1 MFTEERVAPGTPLA
15 QPRDA
20 CGGRVQQCGTPVAG
34 VGLPSQQPLRDQVVD
49 QGADGVGRE
58 AEVVRGGGDPDAR
71 SGGDKT
77 EQFGVR
83 PTQPG
88 WGQPAPQ
95 PSPGEP
101 LDAGQKSGELIR

>member
-1 MFTEERVAPGTPLA
+1 MFTEELVAPDTPFA
-15 QPRDA
+15 QPRGA
-20 CGGRVQQCGTPVAG
+20 CGGRVQQRGTPVTG
-34 VGLPSQQPLRDQVVD
+34 VALPSQQSLRDQVID

-58 AEVVRGGGDPDAR
+58 AEVVRGGGDPDAGFR
-71 SGGDKT
+71 VDEA

-88 WGQPAPQ
+88 WGQTAPQ